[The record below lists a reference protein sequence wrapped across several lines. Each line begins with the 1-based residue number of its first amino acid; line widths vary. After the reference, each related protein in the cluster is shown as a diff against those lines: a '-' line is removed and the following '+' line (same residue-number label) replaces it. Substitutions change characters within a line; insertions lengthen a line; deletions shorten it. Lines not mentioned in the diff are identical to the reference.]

1 MLPSLSRSWTVAAGS
16 AFFGCLKLRGLGD
29 KFICVE
35 SVLCVV
41 HASQKKAC
49 WCTTFKCI

>member
-35 SVLCVV
+35 SVLWLCCPCFTKESLLVY
-41 HASQKKAC
+41 
-49 WCTTFKCI
+49 